1 MRSIAIR
8 IEDDLF
14 REIHIRAAEKEL
26 SIQDYVRGLMER
38 DLHPAPK
45 LNDEQMERLKIA
57 MTTVD
62 EKMRDVAEI
71 LEEARNQ
78 NMEAS
83 STSELQI
90 GAMGGMMP

>member
-8 IEDDLF
+8 IEDDLV
-14 REIHIRAAEKEL
+14 REIHIRAAEKDL

-38 DLHPAPK
+38 DLRPAPK
-45 LNDEQMERLKIA
+45 LTDEQMERLKIA
-57 MTTVD
+57 MTAVD

-71 LEEARNQ
+71 LEEAKNQ

-83 STSELQI
+83 PMSELQI